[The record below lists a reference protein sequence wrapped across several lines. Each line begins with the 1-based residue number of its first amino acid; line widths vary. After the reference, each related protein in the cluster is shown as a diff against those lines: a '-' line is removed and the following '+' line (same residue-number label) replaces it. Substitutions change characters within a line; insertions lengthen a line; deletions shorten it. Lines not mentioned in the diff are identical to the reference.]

1 MKMPEQGW
9 TTNPFQRTDMD
20 ELESHRRWR
29 KWSFGWRTLGPSTI
43 LAGSLALSLVIY
55 FGLLGSAF
63 VEIVAAWTAQGTG
76 YLLNLLGAS
85 TTVDGAIVSS
95 DSFALIIVAECT
107 ALGPLVM
114 FTGAVV
120 AYPTSHAAKLKG
132 LLLGLAVL
140 TAVNLVRIVSLFW
153 IGSAHPQYL
162 DVAHLLV
169 WQTAI
174 ILFAIVLWLVWWERI
189 AGVRNS

>member
-1 MKMPEQGW
+1 M
-9 TTNPFQRTDMD
+9 
-20 ELESHRRWR
+20 
-29 KWSFGWRTLGPSTI
+29 
-43 LAGSLALSLVIY
+43 
-55 FGLLGSAF
+55 
-63 VEIVAAWTAQGTG
+63 
-76 YLLNLLGAS
+76 LNLLGAS

-162 DVAHLLV
+162 DVRGAS
-169 WQTAI
+169 
-174 ILFAIVLWLVWWERI
+174 
-189 AGVRNS
+189 AGVADCYNSFRYCIMAGLVGKDCRC